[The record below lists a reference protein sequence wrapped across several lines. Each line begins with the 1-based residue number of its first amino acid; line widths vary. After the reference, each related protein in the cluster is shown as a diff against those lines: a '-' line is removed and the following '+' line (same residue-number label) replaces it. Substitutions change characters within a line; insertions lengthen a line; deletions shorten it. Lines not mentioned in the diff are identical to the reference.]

1 METKLIYEKP
11 LTEEVKLSAPV
22 LLVDTSTKSNVN
34 EVFYIT
40 YGDWEDE

>member
-22 LLVDTSTKSNVN
+22 LLEVNSVKSNVN

>member
-22 LLVDTSTKSNVN
+22 LLEVISTKSNVN